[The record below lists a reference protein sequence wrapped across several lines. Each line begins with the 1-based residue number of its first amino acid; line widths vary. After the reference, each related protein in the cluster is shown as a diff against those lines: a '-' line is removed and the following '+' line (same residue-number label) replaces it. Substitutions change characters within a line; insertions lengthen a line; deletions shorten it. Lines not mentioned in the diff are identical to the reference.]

1 MSGDAIQ
8 VLLQEFDQN
17 PNWSQEKIN
26 ELAERLNVTQVKVY
40 KWNWDKRNRMRN
52 EFMTSPD
59 MSLGTDQ
66 VGN

>member
-1 MSGDAIQ
+1 MSGEAIQ

-52 EFMTSPD
+52 EIMTSPD

>member
-1 MSGDAIQ
+1 MSGEAIQ

-26 ELAERLNVTQVKVY
+26 ELAESLNVTQVKVY

-59 MSLGTDQ
+59 MSLSTDQ